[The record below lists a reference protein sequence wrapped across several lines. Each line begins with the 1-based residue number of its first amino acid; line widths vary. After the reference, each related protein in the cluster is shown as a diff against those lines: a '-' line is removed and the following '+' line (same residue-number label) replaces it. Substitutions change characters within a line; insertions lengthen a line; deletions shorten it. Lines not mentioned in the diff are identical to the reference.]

1 MGIGGNRN
9 RGDGENGNCK
19 REGKGNEGKEKKK
32 KSEGRDRRTYIRNK
46 CLLTA
51 LQRPQTD
58 VPIMAHCCEICVSSP
73 HQGPSPIGDITT
85 ILSYSKLPFHHRQAA
100 DF

>member
-1 MGIGGNRN
+1 MGIGIEVMGKM
-9 RGDGENGNCK
+9 GIVKE
-19 REGKGNEGKEKKK
+19 REKVTKEKNKRK
-32 KSEGRDRRTYIRNK
+32 NSDGRDRRTYIRNK